1 MKFNFY
7 LLFLNYILLTGLTSN
22 NVYSQGNPAVN
33 NLIKPTESY
42 FEKMPSEKLYL
53 HFDKPYYSL
62 GDTLWFKSYLLT
74 SATYTAS
81 DLSSKLYVE
90 LINDSSRL
98 ITQLVIPLSAGL
110 GQGYFVLDNRVLD
123 GSYKIRAYT
132 GWMQNFDQNT
142 FFNKQFYIG
151 KPSQQGSWMVS
162 EQHTVKTITTGNQI
176 NLAIQMNDLDGKV
189 IPYRDVEIKLTAG
202 SKTLV
207 RTNHTTSDAGAFNTS
222 FILPE
227 KADNTNLTLVITDKT
242 GKNSKLNIPF
252 YPNGPTQSIDMQ
264 FMPEGGNMIVGLYN
278 KVGFK
283 VIGDDGKG
291 LAIKGSIRD
300 SKNEEVTTF
309 QALHNGMG
317 NFMMLPQAGEK
328 YTASITTADGIT
340 KTVDLPLPKAAGIA
354 IRVDNINRAD
364 SVNIYITATPDIA
377 TTKKTYMLIAQSKDV
392 IHFGT
397 AFNLDNGFNNLRIAK
412 NKFNTGIVSFVIL
425 DDLNQPVNERRIFI
439 NLHDQL
445 QLSLSNSESFYQP
458 KDSVAVTV
466 NVKDKTG
473 KPVPGSFSISVTD
486 DGVIKDKA
494 YNDNIISRFLLT
506 SELKGNVE
514 EPGRYFSPG
523 DINMEKALDNLMLT
537 QGWTGYDWKGISAT
551 SPKFE
556 AGIDSR
562 ISGKLEN
569 FFKKPI
575 ANAKVS
581 LFASSKKYGVILIDT
596 ISNAKGRFVFE
607 NLPLID
613 TIAYTIKVHNAKGKE
628 IGAGIVLDPFKTAPV
643 TNNNDYRL
651 TPWYAHSSDS
661 LMVKYF
667 NRPNQ
672 TALPGINAQDV
683 KGTLLKEVIV
693 KAKKEPIKI
702 GTEFGYPKAE
712 INEKDLI
719 AAGKKSLFDLIYQR
733 FKSVKTANFYS
744 DDVFKRPAMH
754 TTSQYVSGSLI
765 ISDVFIDG
773 QSVKSIYGGAVTG
786 DSTSYNEFLRT
797 FFNYVGADDIK
808 DVKLLEGVHAF
819 MTITTRSGAGV
830 FTRTSP
836 GSLAFRP
843 LPMLF
848 SKQFYSPRYAVK
860 NDLPDT
866 RTTIFWEPNL
876 VTDENGNAT
885 VSFYAADKP
894 STYTINIEGTNMQG
908 GFGYQTG
915 KISITSQTGT
925 KAKPAK

>member
-1 MKFNFY
+1 MKLNFY
-7 LLFLNYILLTGLTSN
+7 KLLLSCILLTGIISN
-22 NVYSQGNPAVN
+22 NAYSQESPAVSQ
-33 NLIKPTESY
+33 LIKTTENY

-74 SATYTAS
+74 SASYTAS
-81 DLSSKLYVE
+81 LLSSKLYVE
-90 LINDSSRL
+90 LINDSSKL

-110 GQGYFVLDNRVLD
+110 GQGYFALDNKVHD

-132 GWMQNFDQNT
+132 SWMQNFGENT
-142 FFNKQFYIG
+142 FFNRQFYIG
-151 KPSQQGSWMVS
+151 KPSQQGSWMVN
-162 EQHTVKTITTGNQI
+162 EQHTVKTTATGNQV
-176 NLAIQMNDLDGKV
+176 NLAIQMNDLDGKT
-189 IPYRDVEIKLTAG
+189 IPYRDVEIRLTAAN
-202 SKTLV
+202 KTLI

-222 FILPE
+222 FTLPV
-227 KADNTNLTLVITDKT
+227 KTDNSNLTLVITDKT
-242 GKNSKLNIPF
+242 GKNSQLNIPF
-252 YPNGPTQSIDMQ
+252 YPGGTAQNIDVQ
-264 FMPEGGNMIVGLYN
+264 FMPEGGSMVVGLYN

-283 VIGDDGKG
+283 AIGDDGRG
-291 LAIKGSIRD
+291 LTIKGSIHD

-309 QALHNGMG
+309 QTLHNGMG
-317 NFMMLPQAGEK
+317 NFMLLPQAGEK
-328 YTASITTADGIT
+328 YTASITTADGAT
-340 KTVDLPLPKAAGIA
+340 KMVDLPLPKASGIA
-354 IRVDNINRAD
+354 IRIDNINRAD
-364 SVNIYITATPDIA
+364 SVSIYITATPDVA
-377 TTKKTYMLIAQSKDV
+377 AAKRTYSLIAQSKDV

-397 AFNLDNGFNNLRIAK
+397 AFNLDKGFNNLRIAK
-412 NKFNTGIVSFVIL
+412 NKFITGIISFVIL
-425 DDLNQPVNERRIFI
+425 DNLNQPVNERRVFV

-445 QLSLSNSESFYQP
+445 QLSLSNSENSYQP

-466 NVKDKTG
+466 SVKDKTG
-473 KPVPGSFSISVTD
+473 KPVRGNFSVSVTD
-486 DGVIKDKA
+486 DGAVTNKT
-494 YNDNIISRFLLT
+494 YNDNIVSRFLLT
-506 SELKGNVE
+506 SELRGNVE
-514 EPGRYFSPG
+514 EPGWYFTSG
-523 DINMEKALDNLMLT
+523 EANMEKALDNLMLT
-537 QGWTGYDWKGISAT
+537 QGWTGYDWKGISAAP
-551 SPKFE
+551 PKFE
-556 AGIDSR
+556 AGADSR

-569 FFKKPI
+569 LFKKPI

-596 ISNAKGRFVFE
+596 TSNENGRFVFD

-613 TIAYTIKVHNAKGKE
+613 TIAYTIKVHNEKGKE
-628 IGAGIVLDPFKTAPV
+628 IGAGIVLDAFTTAPV
-643 TNNNDYRL
+643 TGSNDYRL
-651 TPWYAHSSDS
+651 TPWYVHGSDS
-661 LMVKYF
+661 LMIKYF
-667 NRPNQ
+667 NRPAQ
-672 TALPGINAQDV
+672 TTLPGINAQDV

-693 KAKKEPIKI
+693 KAKKEPVKI

-733 FKSVKTANFYS
+733 FKSIKTANFYS

-754 TTSQYVSGSLI
+754 NTSQYVSGSLLI
-765 ISDVFIDG
+765 NDVFIDG
-773 QSVKSIYGGAVTG
+773 QSAKSIYGGAVTG
-786 DSTSYNEFLRT
+786 DSTSYNQFLRT

-808 DVKLLEGVHAF
+808 DVKLVEGTHAF

-848 SKQFYSPRYAVK
+848 PKQFYSPQYEIK
-860 NDLPDT
+860 NDAPDT

-876 VTDENGNAT
+876 VTGEDGIAT
-885 VSFYAADKP
+885 LSFYAADKP

-915 KISITSQTGT
+915 KINITSQAGLKT
-925 KAKPAK
+925 KTTK